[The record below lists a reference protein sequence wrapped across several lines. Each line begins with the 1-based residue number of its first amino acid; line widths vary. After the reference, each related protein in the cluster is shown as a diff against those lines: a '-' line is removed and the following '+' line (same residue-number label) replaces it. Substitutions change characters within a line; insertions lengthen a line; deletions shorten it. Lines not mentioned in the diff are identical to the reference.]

1 MFYTLIQISDSHI
14 RSLSYE
20 SAFDVRFEISFDLK
34 LLFEFI
40 TTFTTFVKTL
50 KICYSSNALK
60 SPYFFPLCVKQCF
73 NTLFCTDFEILS
85 YYEWVFIKRNIS
97 LKEIQNLSLIA
108 YMFFLVKET
117 MFSK

>member
-50 KICYSSNALK
+50 KICYSTDALK
-60 SPYFFPLCVKQCF
+60 SPYFFTHRVLSNASLLCFVQ
-73 NTLFCTDFEILS
+73 ILK
-85 YYEWVFIKRNIS
+85 YFYIMNGFK
-97 LKEIQNLSLIA
+97 K
-108 YMFFLVKET
+108 KET
-117 MFSK
+117 FHLKKFKICH